1 MEVSPSKALCSLS
14 GQELNTSQIPKVDVT
29 PTPPFQPTLK
39 FCSLKS
45 EEKKDSV
52 RKKKDSYQSPQW
64 TADVENELA
73 MEAEVCNK
81 GKPWNSTAVSE

>member
-29 PTPPFQPTLK
+29 PTLPFQPTLK

-45 EEKKDSV
+45 EKKKRLREKKKRLLSV
-52 RKKKDSYQSPQW
+52 SPVD
-64 TADVENELA
+64 TDVEKALA
-73 MEAEVCNK
+73 VEAEVCNK
-81 GKPWNSTAVSE
+81 GKPYNSTAVSE